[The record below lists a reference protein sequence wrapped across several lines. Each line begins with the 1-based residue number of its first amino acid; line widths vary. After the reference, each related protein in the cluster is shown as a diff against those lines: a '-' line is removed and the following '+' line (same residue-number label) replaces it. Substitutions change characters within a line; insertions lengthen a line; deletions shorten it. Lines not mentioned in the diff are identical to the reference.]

1 MNKMFRE
8 LKDQLEMFFEDK
20 NNYEAL
26 LDET

>member
-1 MNKMFRE
+1 MNQMFRE
-8 LKDQLEMFFEDK
+8 LKEQLIMFNIDK